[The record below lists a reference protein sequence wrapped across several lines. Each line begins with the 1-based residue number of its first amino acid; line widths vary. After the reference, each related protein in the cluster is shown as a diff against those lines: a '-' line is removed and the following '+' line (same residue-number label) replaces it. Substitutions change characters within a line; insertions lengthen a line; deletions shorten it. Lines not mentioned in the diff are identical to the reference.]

1 MKLTQVQLYSILGF
15 TLLLLILLFGF
26 RTKPNELIEREK
38 TRALNVQSTTVN
50 ILIQE
55 ASSTLSDVAK
65 SRIQILESQIN
76 NASEAEKVEL
86 YKELSSVWYSSE
98 QPGIAGHY
106 AEQVAVLTESAE
118 AWGIAGTTY
127 GLCVKRSDKEKERT
141 LCLAKTLETLE
152 NAISLEPENIDY
164 KINKAVIQAEN
175 PPADN
180 PMTGVLQLLDLN
192 KKFPKNVPV
201 INNIAKFALQTN
213 QLDKAEQRLYA
224 ALAIEPDNITSN
236 CLLAQLYMAKGDEN
250 KASEFQEKC
259 GQ

>member
-1 MKLTQVQLYSILGF
+1 MKLTQVQLYSILAF

-55 ASSTLSDVAK
+55 ASAGLSDVSK

-76 NASEAEKVEL
+76 DVSDDEKVEL
-86 YKELSSVWYSSE
+86 YKELSSVWYTAGE
-98 QPGIAGHY
+98 PGIAGHY
-106 AEQVAVLTESAE
+106 AEQVASLTESAE

-127 GLCVKRSDKEKERT
+127 GLCVKKSSKDKERT
-141 LCLAKTLETLE
+141 LCLSKTLESLE
-152 NAISLEPENIDY
+152 NAISLDPKNIDY
-164 KINKAVIQAEN
+164 KINKAVVQAEN

-180 PMTGVLQLLDLN
+180 PMSGVLQLLDLN

-213 QLDKAEQRLYA
+213 QFDKAEQRLFS
-224 ALAIEPDNITSN
+224 ALEVDPDNITSN

-250 KASEFQEKC
+250 KASKFREKC
-259 GQ
+259 EQ